1 MARREYKG
9 AATPT
14 TITGGITNSSTSL
27 TLTDATNWPT
37 GSFSLV
43 IDPGLAG
50 EEKIL
55 AASRSGTTVT
65 LTTRGYDNT
74 TASSHTAGAIIYPV
88 PTAIDFDEANALVNT
103 PTTKGDILA
112 ASAASTMARVAVGAN
127 NKILTADS
135 SASSGVKWGD
145 GPLSTK
151 GDLYTYDTAGA
162 RLARGNDGEQL
173 VADSSTSTGLRYQAN
188 YAAGKNAIIN
198 GAFNV
203 WQRGTSASI
212 SGYNVYGTCDRF
224 NFSSIGGTATA
235 SQQAFTTGTAPASG
249 YESQYFS
256 RLTLAASGTTYF
268 DILQWIED
276 VRTFAGQ
283 TVTFS
288 FWAKSSTGVV
298 MTPTIF
304 QNFGSGGSGQ
314 VQTTGTGITL
324 TTSWVRYSQTIAI
337 PSISGK
343 TIGTSSKIGFDLGYT
358 SGGTL
363 ANATFDTWG
372 WQVEAGNTATAFQ
385 TATGT
390 IQGELAAC
398 QRYYYRMATADVIG
412 YAASTAIVDAIF
424 PTPSMRTN
432 PTSIDQ
438 SGYVVYP
445 IVAGG
450 SYNTGTVVAISVA
463 PNYSKIRYTHGTP
476 VFALGAICDINATYL
491 GISAEL

>member
-151 GDLYTYDTAGA
+151 GDLYTYDTEGA
-162 RLARGNDGEQL
+162 RLDRGNEGEQL
-173 VADSSTSTGLRYQAN
+173 VADSSASTGLRYKHTQS
-188 YAAGKNAIIN
+188 AGKNYATN
-198 GAFNV
+198 GAFDI
-203 WQRGTSASI
+203 WQRGTSQT
-212 SGYNVYGTCDRF
+212 Y
-224 NFSSIGGTATA
+224 
-235 SQQAFTTGTAPASG
+235 TGA
-249 YESQYFS
+249 
-256 RLTLAASGTTYF
+256 AASGFIADRWCSYTTNSGTASRDTTLIQTDSQYALRWTSTTASGGNLF
-268 DILQWIED
+268 MQSVETSNSVPL
-276 VRTFAGQ
+276 AGK
-283 TVTFS
+283 TVTLTVWVAGTVGKSPSIELGYSTTTDLGPVNAFS
-288 FWAKSSTGVV
+288 GITATSGTTTVTSSGTYQKLSAVYAVPSTAK
-298 MTPTIF
+298 TIRLML
-304 QNFGSGGSGQ
+304 N
-314 VQTTGTGITL
+314 TGTLNNTEYINF
-324 TTSWVRYSQTIAI
+324 SQCQLE
-337 PSISGK
+337 
-343 TIGTSSKIGFDLGYT
+343 LG
-358 SGGTL
+358 S
-363 ANATFDTWG
+363 
-372 WQVEAGNTATAFQ
+372 VATAF
-385 TATGT
+385 TRTGGT

-398 QRYYYRMATADVIG
+398 QRYYWRNTLPVNTAIG
-412 YAASTAIVDAIF
+412 YALGRSSTQCDYILNHPV
-424 PTPSMRTN
+424 TMRTQ
-432 PTSIDQ
+432 PTAVDF
-438 SGYVVYP
+438 
-445 IVAGG
+445 GG
-450 SYNTGTVVAISVA
+450 SIVVTDPNVA
-463 PNYSKIRYTHGTP
+463 NITITSASFVHASYYTAF
-476 VFALGAICDINATYL
+476 VKLNAASGLTQGKMY
-491 GISAEL
+491 IIEPSANFYIGFSGEL